1 MATMPKDY
9 YNHFDTNKHYQQIL
23 YRDGY
28 VLQGAELNE
37 QQSAS
42 LHRLRRVADALF
54 KDGDVIRDAQIVVD
68 SATGEVKAQAGLVYI
83 AGLVRDVPAATF
95 LVGTEG
101 TVVIGVRLAEKV
113 ISELDDATLYN
124 PAIGSRGE
132 GEPGAWRLQ
141 VTASWGHDADGGTG
155 EFYPVYIV
163 DDGILRP
170 KEAPPSLDAF
180 TQSLAT
186 YDRDSTAGGTYIV
199 SGLTVRQAA
208 DVGGLQVYT
217 VSEGRAR
224 VNSYGIDIATSRRL
238 TYAAV
243 PDLRMLDTEVYL
255 ADSTGNQRISVAHP
269 PSHAVQSLRIT
280 VRKTANIVHGAYIG
294 AADALPDTSVVNIV
308 SVTQGDTTY
317 TVSTD
322 YRRVGDTVDW
332 SPSGAESSPGS
343 TYVVVYDCITAVTPV
358 DLDADG
364 FTVRGAVP
372 ESQVI
377 VTYQQALPRLDRLC
391 MTSEGTFVWV

>member
-54 KDGDVIRDAQIVVD
+54 KDGDVIRDAQLVVD

-101 TVVIGVRLAEKV
+101 AVVIGVRLAEKV

-163 DDGILRP
+163 DDAFCARKRP
-170 KEAPPSLDAF
+170 
-180 TQSLAT
+180 
-186 YDRDSTAGGTYIV
+186 R
-199 SGLTVRQAA
+199 R
-208 DVGGLQVYT
+208 
-217 VSEGRAR
+217 RWMR
-224 VNSYGIDIATSRRL
+224 SRRASQHM
-238 TYAAV
+238 TATAPQV
-243 PDLRMLDTEVYL
+243 E
-255 ADSTGNQRISVAHP
+255 RISF
-269 PSHAVQSLRIT
+269 
-280 VRKTANIVHGAYIG
+280 
-294 AADALPDTSVVNIV
+294 PD
-308 SVTQGDTTY
+308 
-317 TVSTD
+317 
-322 YRRVGDTVDW
+322 
-332 SPSGAESSPGS
+332 
-343 TYVVVYDCITAVTPV
+343 
-358 DLDADG
+358 
-364 FTVRGAVP
+364 
-372 ESQVI
+372 
-377 VTYQQALPRLDRLC
+377 
-391 MTSEGTFVWV
+391 

>member
-37 QQSAS
+37 QQSAF

-54 KDGDVIRDAQIVVD
+54 KDGDVIRDAQLVVD

-83 AGLVRDVPAATF
+83 AGLVRDVLAATF

-155 EFYPVYIV
+155 KFYPVYIV
-163 DDGILRP
+163 DDDILRP

-224 VNSYGIDIATSRRL
+224 VNGYGIDIATSRRL

-332 SPSGAESSPGS
+332 SPSGAEPSPGS
-343 TYVVVYDCITAVTPV
+343 TYVVEYDCITAVTPV

-377 VTYQQALPRLDRLC
+377 VTY
-391 MTSEGTFVWV
+391 